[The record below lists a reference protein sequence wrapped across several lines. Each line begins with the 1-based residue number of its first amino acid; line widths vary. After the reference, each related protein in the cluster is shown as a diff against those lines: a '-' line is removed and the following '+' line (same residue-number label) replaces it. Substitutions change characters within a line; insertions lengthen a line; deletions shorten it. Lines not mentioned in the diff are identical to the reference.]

1 MFSKTLWRVQNRR
14 AMRCQGTVL
23 FLALCSGACTAIQA
37 LIVAKIVNRIF
48 FLGQPMASSYNL
60 FIFLVAVILLRGIL
74 QWVEEHFA
82 LNVAGIST
90 QQMPVWKLLNQHPRP
105 SVKSIGLYG

>member
-37 LIVAKIVNRIF
+37 LIVAKIVISIITDKDEED
-48 FLGQPMASSYNL
+48 SSSKKEE
-60 FIFLVAVILLRGIL
+60 VSEEDSDCL
-74 QWVEEHFA
+74 Q
-82 LNVAGIST
+82 GDS
-90 QQMPVWKLLNQHPRP
+90 
-105 SVKSIGLYG
+105 